1 MKMTRNILRRLEM
14 KIYHAMIVEQ
24 SKKQTVTQELPK
36 PGANKPVE
44 DTVLS
49 K

>member
-14 KIYHAMIVEQ
+14 KIYHAMVVEQ
-24 SKKQTVTQELPK
+24 TKKQSVTESLPK
-36 PGANKPVE
+36 PGTNKTAE
-44 DTVLS
+44 DAVLS